1 MTEKTHEQVRVQ
13 SFLSANIQPHQ
24 AQATL
29 IDGIENRYRFLA
41 SGITKT
47 SNYSLLEDTFYGVHD
62 AISQISKTTGRN
74 LTKGD
79 GQLITPNLAD
89 GSGVDEFTA
98 TISPI
103 KPLKVVLM
111 GLLDNVSLESA
122 RKLASSTYTQ
132 TLETFSLYHSNRI
145 EKQFDNIV
153 RQQPDM
159 IIAAG
164 GTDGGAR
171 KPVIK
176 SLETLRTILKLFP
189 DGSRPEVLY
198 TGNEELAPKA
208 VEMIE
213 PLAAIYTSHN
223 IRPSLEKEN
232 LGPAEKRFIDI
243 MNEHFYRSING
254 ISDLQSWSGGN
265 VFPNS
270 YAIGRATRLFS
281 RIISENSPRSVL
293 CVHFGSHSTVVAS
306 SHDSLLDINTL
317 SEIGSRNGFD
327 KVFGQENLDRIQS
340 WVPFP
345 VSVEDVNDFVH
356 NLILHPTSI
365 ATTPNGSILE
375 NSVHREILNHAITSV
390 GRKFN
395 KQIGEISPGYLPLF
409 DLMIMSGSPLSELKN
424 LSTSL
429 LTILDAVQP
438 TGFQQIILDKNNLM
452 SLLGSA
458 MHINPDMVAQM
469 ILDPN
474 AFSNLGFV
482 VSPVSNSRIGTEVLR
497 VRIAYETGHENTIV
511 FKKGNIYK
519 IPLPSGQK
527 AKILLEPLNRA
538 DLGRGP
544 GVILPSKM
552 VVGGPFGI
560 VVDARGRPITLPK
573 RDVERY
579 ATLLGWNNNLS

>member
-1 MTEKTHEQVRVQ
+1 MTEMTPEQVKVQ

-41 SGITKT
+41 SGVTKT

-62 AISQISKTTGRN
+62 AISQVSKVTGRR
-74 LTKGD
+74 LMRGD
-79 GQLITPNLAD
+79 GQLITPNLTD
-89 GSGVDEFTA
+89 GSGVDQFTA

-111 GLLDNVSLESA
+111 GLLDNVSLDSA
-122 RKLASSTYTQ
+122 RKLANSTYTQ

-153 RQQPDM
+153 RQRPDV

-164 GTDGGAR
+164 GTDGGAQ

-176 SLETLRTILKLFP
+176 SLETLQTILKLFP
-189 DGSRPEVLY
+189 EGNRPEVLY
-198 TGNEELAPKA
+198 TGNHKLASKA
-208 VEMIE
+208 VSMIQS
-213 PLAAIYTSHN
+213 LAAIYTSQN
-223 IRPSLEKEN
+223 IRPSMENEN

-254 ISDLQSWSGGN
+254 MSDLQAWAGGN

-270 YAIGRATRLFS
+270 YAIGKATRLFS
-281 RIISENSPRSVL
+281 KIISENNPRSVL

-306 SHDSLLDINTL
+306 SYDSLLDLNTL
-317 SEIGSRNGFD
+317 SNIGSRNGYD
-327 KVFGQENLDRIQS
+327 TLFGQDNLERIQS

-345 VSVEDVNDFVH
+345 VSIDDVNDFVH

-365 ATTPNGSILE
+365 ATSPNESTLE
-375 NSVHREILNHAITSV
+375 NSVHREVLNYAIKSV
-390 GRKFN
+390 SRKFN

-409 DLMIMSGSPLSELKN
+409 DLIIMSGSSLSEAQK

-429 LTILDAVQP
+429 MTILDAVQP

-458 MHINPDMVAQM
+458 MQLNPDLVAQM

-482 VSPVSNSRIGTEVLR
+482 VSPVSNAKTGTEILR
-497 VRIAYETGHENTIV
+497 VRIAYETGHENTII

-519 IPLPSGQK
+519 IPLPVGQK

-544 GVILPSKM
+544 GALLSSKM

-560 VVDARGRPITLPK
+560 VVDARGRPISLPK

-579 ATLLGWNNNLS
+579 ATLLGWNNNLA